1 MTTTTTKT
9 SARVMA
15 TDEKTG
21 RRYVKSWTV
30 EGATVT
36 VTKFVGEEVGGT
48 YRWASALYDVTSPA
62 GELFA
67 GAVKWDGQHWKVG
80 SKVAPSL
87 TKAVRAVLG
96 IEQLPAPR
104 QTKPSTRK
112 GTSAAAPKAD
122 TISPG
127 EAVQMA
133 TAAADAAA
141 DQAAKPSTRTRKSA
155 ATRRAEKAAADLAA
169 QSGSAVIETDPDTG
183 LPRIRPEVQT
193 KADAIVAAQLA
204 RNAEAGK

>member
-1 MTTTTTKT
+1 MTTTTKT

-21 RRYVKSWTV
+21 RRYVKTQTV

-36 VTKFVGEEVGGT
+36 VTRFVGEEVGGT

-104 QTKPSTRK
+104 QTKLSTRK

-127 EAVQMA
+127 EAAEMA

-141 DQAAKPSTRTRKSA
+141 DQDAKPPTRTRKSA
-155 ATRRAEKAAADLAA
+155 ATRRAEKAAAAKVD
-169 QSGSAVIETDPDTG
+169 GSAVIETDPETG
-183 LPRIRPEVQT
+183 LPRIKPEVAA

-204 RNAEAGK
+204 RNAEANK